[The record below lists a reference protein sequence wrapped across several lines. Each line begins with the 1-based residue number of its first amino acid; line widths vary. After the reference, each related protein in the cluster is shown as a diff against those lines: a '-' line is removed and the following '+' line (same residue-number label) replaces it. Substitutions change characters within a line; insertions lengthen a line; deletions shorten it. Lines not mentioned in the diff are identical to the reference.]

1 MSIFDR
7 IILMLLSIAT
17 IRKIIADNFNFLKGT
32 KWSWILYDM
41 TKKKCRIVINLAK
54 LKIRK

>member
-7 IILMLLSIAT
+7 IILILLSIAT
-17 IRKIIADNFNFLKGT
+17 IRKIIKVQSGHGF
-32 KWSWILYDM
+32 YM